1 MIAEEKKFGLYK
13 SNIYK
18 LINKEI
24 KNSKDLLKN
33 FILKEIKKNKE
44 IDFFGYGA
52 CATGTVLI
60 NILGIDKY
68 FKGLIEDNTDKINK
82 FSPNS
87 FLPVSSLIKA
97 NKNKNIFFII
107 VAWRFEEQILKN
119 IRKINKKAKIIC
131 VKPTLKKIKFL

>member
-1 MIAEEKKFGLYK
+1 M
-13 SNIYK
+13 
-18 LINKEI
+18 
-24 KNSKDLLKN
+24 
-33 FILKEIKKNKE
+33 
-44 IDFFGYGA
+44 
-52 CATGTVLI
+52 LI

-87 FLPVSSLIKA
+87 FLPVSSLIEA